1 VVSGLPPGTGRSNY
15 AARTPRPARLAD
27 VIGGAAKVMAKS
39 VTPEQRQEG
48 AAKTVEENGLSGV
61 IPASTKREFQGDA
74 LPAVGIN

>member
-1 VVSGLPPGTGRSNY
+1 MWRLTTANPAAEATGKK
-15 AARTPRPARLAD
+15 
-27 VIGGAAKVMAKS
+27 GGAARAKS